1 MNFKKSIFLIIGFIA
16 LNTLAQIDAQFVKIY
31 DTKSKKEV
39 TLDSIV
45 KRIANYDVVFL
56 GEEHNDSVAHLIEFQ
71 LLKMMHQ
78 TYPNTSLS
86 MEMFDRDV
94 QLVMNEYLKDIIKE
108 KHFTKD
114 ARVWSNY
121 KDYRPLVE
129 YSKTNQIDVVCANS
143 PTRYTNLVG
152 RKGQGA
158 LNSMDKNTKQYFA
171 PIPFDTASGAHYNK
185 LANLFGHPSHTVKDT
200 STKKAMVMPKMNAFN
215 IILAQSLWD
224 ATMAYSIAQYLKANK
239 TKKVLQINGRFHS
252 DEHFAIVTQLNRYN
266 QKLKSLVISVSPS
279 EDFDSPI
286 WTDHQHLGD
295 YIILTNPSIKRTF

>member
-1 MNFKKSIFLIIGFIA
+1 MNFKKIVSLFTGFIA
-16 LNTLAQIDAQFVKIY
+16 LNTIAQIDAQLVKIY

-94 QLVMNEYLKDIIKE
+94 QLVMNEYLNDIIKE

-129 YSKTNQIDVVCANS
+129 YSKTNRIDIVCANS

-158 LNSMDKNTKQYFA
+158 LNSLDKKTKQYFA
-171 PIPFDTASGAHYNK
+171 PIPYDTASGAYYNK
-185 LANLFGHPSHTVKDT
+185 LANLFGHPSHNVKDT
-200 STKKAMVMPKMNAFN
+200 STKKAMAMPKMNAFN

-224 ATMAYSIAQYLKANK
+224 ATMAYSIANYFQSNK

-266 QKLKSLVISVSPS
+266 KKLKSLVISVSPS
-279 EDFDSPI
+279 DDFDAPI